1 MTSIAGTSSDRRG
14 IRRIV
19 TDKLAGRQA
28 TVWAMTEI
36 QLPCC
41 ETTTRVESLES
52 TIHCDRCG
60 IDLDV
65 ADDELLAIPAAA

>member
-1 MTSIAGTSSDRRG
+1 
-14 IRRIV
+14 
-19 TDKLAGRQA
+19 
-28 TVWAMTEI
+28 MTEI

-41 ETTTRVESLES
+41 DSLTRVESLE

-65 ADDELLAIPAAA
+65 ADDEPIAYTAAA

>member
-1 MTSIAGTSSDRRG
+1 
-14 IRRIV
+14 
-19 TDKLAGRQA
+19 
-28 TVWAMTEI
+28 MTEI

-41 ETTTRVESLES
+41 DTPARVETLEA

-65 ADDELLAIPAAA
+65 ADDEPIALSAAA

>member
-1 MTSIAGTSSDRRG
+1 
-14 IRRIV
+14 
-19 TDKLAGRQA
+19 
-28 TVWAMTEI
+28 MTEI

-41 ETTTRVESLES
+41 ETTALVEALEA

-65 ADDELLAIPAAA
+65 ADDAASEAALAA

>member
-1 MTSIAGTSSDRRG
+1 
-14 IRRIV
+14 
-19 TDKLAGRQA
+19 
-28 TVWAMTEI
+28 MTEI

-41 ETTTRVESLES
+41 DSLTRVESLET

-65 ADDELLAIPAAA
+65 ADDEPIAYTAAA